1 MADEQCRWLDRET
14 AELLLRGAS
23 LEAVD
28 PAARDRAARLAETL
42 GALSAAPPPTGAELP
57 GEAAAL
63 AAFRKVRAEKG
74 EGTVVFGGARHG
86 AADAGLVRIGTPVRA
101 ERRPHWARPLRLGV
115 AAALAAVMVGG
126 VGVAAGTGVLPT
138 PFGGEEPA
146 PGASVSAAATPER
159 PLVSPPPKDTP
170 DGGSGTPAPE
180 DAPSGPTGG
189 PPPQHTQPGGQAPDE
204 NPGTQGRADGFR
216 NWWGSVTAACRDV
229 RDGKELPADRRR
241 ALQDMAGGSGRVTKY
256 CKAVL
261 NAADGDDASGES
273 RDGSGKDRG
282 ENKDDDESGRDGD
295 DDGSGIVP
303 GDTRDDSAPLL
314 PDLNPLLPKRAT
326 TASPGSASPEP
337 APSPSYSVLGAPGA

>member
-1 MADEQCRWLDRET
+1 MADEQYRWLDRET
-14 AELLLRGAS
+14 AELLLSGES

-28 PAARDRAARLAETL
+28 PAARDRAARLTETL

-63 AAFRKVRAEKG
+63 AAFRKVRAENG
-74 EGTVVFGGARHG
+74 EAAVVFGGARHG

-101 ERRPHWARPLRLGV
+101 ERRPGWARPLRLGL

-170 DGGSGTPAPE
+170 DGGSGTSTPESTPNAPA
-180 DAPSGPTGG
+180 GG
-189 PPPQHTQPGGQAPDE
+189 TPPQHTQPSGQAPE
-204 NPGTQGRADGFR
+204 ETPGTAGRVDGFR

-261 NAADGDDASGES
+261 NAADGDGASGDS
-273 RDGSGKDRG
+273 KGRSGKDQD
-282 ENKDDDESGRDGD
+282 ENKDDDENDRGGD

-303 GDTRDDSAPLL
+303 GDTGDDGAPAL
-314 PDLNPLLPKRAT
+314 PDLAPLLPKRAA
-326 TASPGSASPEP
+326 TASPAPASPEP
-337 APSPSYSVLGAPGA
+337 SPSPSYSVLGALGA